1 MATAAQAS
9 SRPVALL
16 RELVELESPTGHAP
30 GVRAVAERI
39 AEELQDGAARV
50 RFEHDHLVAEL
61 DGEGEP
67 LLVLGH
73 TDTVWPVGTLASMPF
88 RVEDGRA
95 YGPGAF
101 DMKAG
106 LVVLAEALRET
117 GPRRR
122 PLRVFLTADEERG
135 SPTAREPLNEA
146 ARGAAAAFVLE
157 PPTPGGALKT
167 ARKGLRRFR
176 LVVEGRAAHAGT
188 DFEHGASAIE
198 ELAHQVL
205 RIKGLGD
212 AARGISV
219 NVGVVRGGRQD
230 NVVPDHAEAR
240 IEIRVAHAGDSEH
253 VDEALRALRPAV
265 DGTRLRLEEEHG
277 RPPLERSAGSAAL
290 FATAYRHGRALGLDL
305 REARSGGGSDGNLVG
320 ALGVPV
326 LDGLGAEGGGAHAR
340 GEHVRLG
347 SIPQRARLLAR
358 LLEDPGL

>member
-1 MATAAQAS
+1 VSDGTV
-9 SRPVALL
+9 RLL
-16 RELVELESPTGHAP
+16 RELVETESPTGDA
-30 GVRAVAERI
+30 GVRAVAERVA
-39 AEELQDGAARV
+39 AELEPFGADV
-50 RFEHDHLVAEL
+50 RLHGDHLLAEL
-61 DGEGEP
+61 DGEGGP

-73 TDTVWPVGTLASMPF
+73 TDTVWPLGTLASMPF
-88 RVEDGRA
+88 RVAEDYA

-135 SPTAREPLNEA
+135 SPTAREPLEEA
-146 ARGAAAAFVLE
+146 ARDAAAALVLE
-157 PPTPGGALKT
+157 PPTPAGALKT

-188 DFEHGASAIE
+188 DLEHGASAIE
-198 ELAHQVL
+198 EVAHQVL
-205 RIKGLGD
+205 RIKALGD
-212 AARGISV
+212 NARGISV

-240 IEIRVAHAGDSEH
+240 IEIRVAHAADSVH
-253 VDEALRALRPAV
+253 VDEALRALRPV
-265 DGTRLRLEEEHG
+265 VNGTRLRLEEEHG
-277 RPPLERSAGSAAL
+277 RPPLERTAGSAAL
-290 FATAYRHGRALGLDL
+290 FAKAYRHGRELGLDL
-305 REARSGGGSDGNLVG
+305 REASSGGGSDGNLVG
-320 ALGVPV
+320 AVGIPV

-340 GEHVRLG
+340 GEHVRLS